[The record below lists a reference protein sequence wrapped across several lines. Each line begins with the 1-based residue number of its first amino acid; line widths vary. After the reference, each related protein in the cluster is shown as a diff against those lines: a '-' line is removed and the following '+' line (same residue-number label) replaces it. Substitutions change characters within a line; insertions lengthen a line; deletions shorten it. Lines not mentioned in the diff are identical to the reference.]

1 MIKKIKQLYNNIFKR
16 RAINKEK
23 RAIFNETQILNMEIL
38 LLCFYIMKKVN
49 IME

>member
-1 MIKKIKQLYNNIFKR
+1 MIKIIKQLCNNIIR
-16 RAINKEK
+16 RVAMNKEK